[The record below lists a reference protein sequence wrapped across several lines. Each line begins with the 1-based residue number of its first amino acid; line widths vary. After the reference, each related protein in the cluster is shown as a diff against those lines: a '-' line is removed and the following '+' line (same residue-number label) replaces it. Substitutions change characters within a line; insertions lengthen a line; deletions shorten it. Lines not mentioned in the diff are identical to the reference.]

1 LSLLSVSGAIAYRQ
15 TAARGR
21 KFTLHSNGVSVF
33 DSADAFRGRHV
44 VASTLRKMIMMQK
57 FLAVAVAVWI
67 GLLAGCNTMDGF
79 GRDMERGGEKIQEKA
94 KK

>member
-1 LSLLSVSGAIAYRQ
+1 
-15 TAARGR
+15 
-21 KFTLHSNGVSVF
+21 VSVF
-33 DSADAFRGRHV
+33 DSADAFRGGHV